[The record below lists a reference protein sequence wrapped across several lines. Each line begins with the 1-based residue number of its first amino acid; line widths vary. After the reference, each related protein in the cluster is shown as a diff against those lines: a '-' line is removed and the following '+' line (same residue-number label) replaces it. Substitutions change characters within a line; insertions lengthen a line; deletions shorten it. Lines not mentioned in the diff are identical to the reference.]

1 MEIEVVPARNE
12 AERHMAAARA
22 VEVLEA
28 GGIVV
33 HPTETIYGIGGNCS
47 PENNALISRV
57 KLRGASQPLL
67 LLTPD
72 LDSLRSAFGE
82 LDWPPETDTLVGH
95 FWPGP
100 LTVVVGCAGAPK
112 GLVGP
117 GGGIAVRV
125 SPDPTVAAIMQRWR
139 RPMTSTSANLA
150 GCETPRTLEQALQV
164 FAGRD
169 DLAEVAEPVLA
180 IDAGS
185 TKGTT
190 PSTIISFVESPPE
203 LLREGLVTREQLEP
217 WLVTSRKI

>member
-12 AERHMAAARA
+12 AERHMVAARA

-33 HPTETIYGIGGNCS
+33 HPTETIYGIGGDCS
-47 PENNALISRV
+47 PDNNALISRV
-57 KLRGASQPLL
+57 KLRGAAQPLL

-72 LDSLRSAFGE
+72 LDTLRSAFGE
-82 LDWPPETDTLVGH
+82 LDWPPETETLVEH

-100 LTVVVGCAGAPK
+100 LTVVFHCAEAPK

-117 GGGIAVRV
+117 GGGIAARV
-125 SPDPTVAAIMQRWR
+125 SPDPMVAAIMRRWR

-150 GCETPRTLEQALQV
+150 GCESPRTLEQALQV

-169 DLAEVAEPVLA
+169 DLADVAEPVLA
-180 IDAGS
+180 IDAGTTMGS
-185 TKGTT
+185 T
-190 PSTIISFVESPPE
+190 PSTIVSFVKSPPE

-217 WLVTSRKI
+217 WLVSSRRI

>member
-1 MEIEVVPARNE
+1 MEIEVLRSRNE
-12 AERHMAAARA
+12 AERHMAATRA
-22 VEVLEA
+22 VEVLEG

-33 HPTETIYGIGGNCS
+33 HPTETIYGIGGNCT
-47 PENNALISRV
+47 PENNALLSRV
-57 KLRGASQPLL
+57 KLRGAEQPLL

-72 LDSLRSAFGE
+72 LDALRSAFGE
-82 LDWPPETDTLVGH
+82 LDWPPETDLLVEH

-125 SPDPTVAAIMQRWR
+125 SPDPTVAAIMRRWR

-150 GCETPRTLEQALQV
+150 GCEPPRTLEQALQV
-164 FAGRD
+164 FAGRE
-169 DLAEVAEPVLA
+169 DLANIDVPILA
-180 IDAGS
+180 IDAGT

-190 PSTIISFVESPPE
+190 PSTIVSFVESPPQ
-203 LLREGLVTREQLEP
+203 LLREGLVTLEQLEP
-217 WLVTSRKI
+217 WLASSRRI

>member
-1 MEIEVVPARNE
+1 MDIEVVPARNE
-12 AERHMAAARA
+12 AERHTAAARA

-57 KLRGASQPLL
+57 KMRGAQQPLL

-72 LDSLRSAFGE
+72 LDALRKAFGE
-82 LDWPPETDTLVGH
+82 LDWPPETESLVEH

-100 LTVVVGCAGAPK
+100 LTVVVQCAKAPQ

-125 SPDPTVAAIMQRWR
+125 SPDPTVAAIMRRWR
-139 RPMTSTSANLA
+139 RPMTSTSANLS
-150 GCETPRTLEQALQV
+150 GCEPPRTLEQALQV

-169 DLAEVAEPVLA
+169 DLADAVEPVLGV
-180 IDAGS
+180 DAG
-185 TKGTT
+185 TTNGTT
-190 PSTIISFVESPPE
+190 PSTVISFVESPPR
-203 LLREGLVTREQLEP
+203 LLREGLVTREQIEP
-217 WLVTSRKI
+217 WLTTSRRV

>member
-1 MEIEVVPARNE
+1 
-12 AERHMAAARA
+12 

-33 HPTETIYGIGGNCS
+33 HPTETIYGIGGNCT

-57 KLRGASQPLL
+57 KLRGADQPLL

-72 LDSLRSAFGE
+72 LDALRSAFGD
-82 LDWPPETDTLVGH
+82 LDWPPETDTLVEN

-100 LTVVVGCAGAPK
+100 LTVVVGCPGAPK

-125 SPDPTVAAIMQRWR
+125 SPDPTIAAIMRRWR

-150 GCETPRTLEQALQV
+150 GCEAPRSLDQALQV
-164 FAGRD
+164 FDGRN
-169 DLAEVAEPVLA
+169 DLADIPVPVLA
-180 IDAGS
+180 IDAG
-185 TKGTT
+185 TTNGTT

-203 LLREGLVTREQLEP
+203 LLREGLVTREQIEP
-217 WLVTSRKI
+217 WLVTSRKL

>member
-1 MEIEVVPARNE
+1 MEIEILASRNE
-12 AERHMAAARA
+12 AERHMVAARA

-33 HPTETIYGIGGNCS
+33 HPTETIYGIGGDCS
-47 PENNALISRV
+47 PKSNALISRV
-57 KLRGASQPLL
+57 KLRGAGQPLL

-72 LDSLRSAFGE
+72 LDALRSAFGE
-82 LDWPPETDTLVGH
+82 LDWPHETEILVKH

-100 LTVVVGCAGAPK
+100 LTVVVGCAGAPQ

-125 SPDPTVAAIMQRWR
+125 SPDPTVAAIMRRWR
-139 RPMTSTSANLA
+139 SPMTSTSANLA
-150 GCETPRTLEQALQV
+150 GCQTPRTLEQALQV

-169 DLAEVAEPVLA
+169 DLADVGVPVLA
-180 IDAGS
+180 IDAG
-185 TKGTT
+185 TTNGTT

-203 LLREGLVTREQLEP
+203 LLREGLVTREELEP
-217 WLVTSRKI
+217 WLATSRNI